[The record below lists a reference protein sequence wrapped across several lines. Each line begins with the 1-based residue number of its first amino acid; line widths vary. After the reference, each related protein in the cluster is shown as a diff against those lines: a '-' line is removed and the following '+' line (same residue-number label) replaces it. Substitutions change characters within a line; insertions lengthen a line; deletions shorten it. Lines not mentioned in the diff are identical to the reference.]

1 VAVKNYAT
9 IKLLYATAQ
18 LQTGLTRA
26 ILIRLKTF
34 QLSAFYAIYIN
45 KSILFLRKLH
55 LNNIN

>member
-45 KSILFLRKLH
+45 KSILFLCKLH
-55 LNNIN
+55 LN